1 MLPGI
6 LVCVHDQ
13 HHDAG
18 EQGAE
23 GTFNPRTAS
32 ELAASETATSV
43 EHGAI
48 VLSRVQGGYRD
59 LLRRYVVLIDGV
71 QAGRIARGQT
81 LRFYVPSAVHHLQL
95 KIDWL
100 SSARLTALVEP
111 GKTVA
116 FVCSPGG
123 DASVGLNAI
132 TVSDG
137 GYIALWQTPEPIVM
151 TETSVDRGT
160 RLLLGAGLGFFGGGL
175 TLIGAWVWHY
185 TGGVSAADNV
195 VTGVSLAVTITAAIV
210 FRLSKKR
217 RS

>member
-6 LVCVHDQ
+6 LACVNDQ

-18 EQGAE
+18 EQAAE

-32 ELAASETATSV
+32 EPAASETATPV

-81 LRFYVPSAVHHLQL
+81 LRFDVPADVHHLQL
-95 KIDWL
+95 KIDRL

-111 GKTVA
+111 GKRVT

-123 DASVGLNAI
+123 DASAGLNAI
-132 TVSDG
+132 TASDG
-137 GYIALWQTPEPIVM
+137 GYIALWQTPGPTVM
-151 TETSVDRGT
+151 TKTSMDRGT
-160 RLLLGAGLGFFGGGL
+160 RLLLSAGPGFFGGGL

-185 TGGVSAADNV
+185 TGAASAADNV
-195 VTGVSLAVTITAAIV
+195 VIGVSLAVTITSAIV